1 MPGIR
6 QSDDL
11 VHFIATFYDSSK
23 FWEEVRELQED
34 IEFFSLYM
42 RRNKKSNF
50 NLSLRSYNFKFFN
63 ALWQNYG
70 WSEDSSVV
78 EWIYGLHIA
87 TKVIMNNFLAT
98 YDEIDRN
105 NAILIPREWVWKITE
120 LVQSQ
125 EDLNIADFVTDYIG
139 CSRMCVDMKN
149 ALNDLYAEHSG
160 GTIK

>member
-34 IEFFSLYM
+34 IEFFSLYI

-50 NLSLRSYNFKFFN
+50 NLSLRSCNFKFFN

-70 WSEDSSVV
+70 WSNDSSVV

-98 YDEIDRN
+98 YNEIDRN
-105 NAILIPREWVWKITE
+105 NAILIPREWVWKIME
-120 LVQSQ
+120 LVQSH
-125 EDLNIADFVTDYIG
+125 EELNIADFVTDYIG
-139 CSRMCVDMKN
+139 CSTMCVNMKN
-149 ALNDLYAEHSG
+149 ALNDLYIEYTG
-160 GTIK
+160 GNVK

>member
-1 MPGIR
+1 MLGIR

-98 YDEIDRN
+98 YYLFKFFSIKIN
-105 NAILIPREWVWKITE
+105 ILSHYNPIQKVKELKKLKIK
-120 LVQSQ
+120 L
-125 EDLNIADFVTDYIG
+125 I
-139 CSRMCVDMKN
+139 
-149 ALNDLYAEHSG
+149 
-160 GTIK
+160 

>member
-11 VHFIATFYDSSK
+11 VHFIATYYDSSK
-23 FWEEVRELQED
+23 FWKEVRELQED
-34 IEFFSLYM
+34 IEFFSLYI

-50 NLSLRSYNFKFFN
+50 NLSLRSCNFKFFN

-70 WSEDSSVV
+70 WSNDSSVV

-87 TKVIMNNFLAT
+87 TKVIMNNFLAP

-105 NAILIPREWVWKITE
+105 NAILIPREWVWKIME

-125 EDLNIADFVTDYIG
+125 EELNIADFVTDYIG
-139 CSRMCVDMKN
+139 CSSMCIAMKN
-149 ALNDLYAEHSG
+149 ALNNLYIEYSG
-160 GTIK
+160 GNVK